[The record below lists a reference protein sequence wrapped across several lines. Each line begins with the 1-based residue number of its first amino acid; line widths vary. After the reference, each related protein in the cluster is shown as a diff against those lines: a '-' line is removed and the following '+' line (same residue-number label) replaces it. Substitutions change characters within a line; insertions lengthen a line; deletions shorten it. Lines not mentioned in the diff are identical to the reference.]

1 VWIRVITHFLILRKY
16 GLFFGDRLITSVRA
30 YPGPSPSCPPE
41 FLDSHV
47 GSWLALTIRAA
58 FIASV

>member
-1 VWIRVITHFLILRKY
+1 MRVITHFLIFRKC
-16 GLFFGDRLITSVRA
+16 GLIFDDRLVISVRA
-30 YPGPSPSCPPE
+30 NPGPSPSCPPE

-58 FIASV
+58 FIAKVR

>member
-1 VWIRVITHFLILRKY
+1 MGMRVITHFLMFKKY
-16 GLFFGDRLITSVRA
+16 GLILGDRLIFLARA